1 MSRVIVIG
9 KEGNQAIT
17 ITEPTVSRRH
27 AELIIDDKGQ
37 MRLRDTQSANGTY
50 IMKKDGSAERINEMI
65 VSANMIIRLGP
76 TLRVKIGDLIP
87 ESFNQVDISA
97 LRYIS
102 QHYNKRKIELEQ
114 MQATNQKLQM
124 LTSIITIVGMSVGA
138 MLVPQAEGSATP
150 WLGKVVSVVI
160 VLILAG
166 SLFMYLISQSK
177 KIIEAKNTLEY
188 NYRKNYICPSC
199 HISLGQAIYENILG
213 TQCPK
218 CHKEF
223 IEHHP

>member
-102 QHYNKRKIELEQ
+102 QHYYKRKVELEQ
-114 MQATNQKLQM
+114 KIATNQKLQM
-124 LTSIITIVGMSVGA
+124 LTSIITIVGMSAGA
-138 MLVPQAEGSATP
+138 LVVPDNGGFP
-150 WLGKVVSVVI
+150 WGKVISVVF
-160 VLILAG
+160 VLVLAG
-166 SLFMYLISQSK
+166 SLFLYLITQSK
-177 KIIEAKNTLEY
+177 KIIEEKNTLDL

-199 HISLGQAIYENILG
+199 HYSLGQAIYENILG

>member
-114 MQATNQKLQM
+114 RQATNQKLQM

-177 KIIEAKNTLEY
+177 KIIEAKNTLDY
-188 NYRKNYICPSC
+188 NYRKNYCCPSC
-199 HISLGQAIYENILG
+199 HYSLGQAIYENILG
-213 TQCPK
+213 TQCPR